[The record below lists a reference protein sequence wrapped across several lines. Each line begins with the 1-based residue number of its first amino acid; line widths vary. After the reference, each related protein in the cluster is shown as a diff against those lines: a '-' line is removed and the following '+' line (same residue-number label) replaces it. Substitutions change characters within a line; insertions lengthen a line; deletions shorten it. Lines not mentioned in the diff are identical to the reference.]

1 MVAVTQS
8 GRDWR
13 RKTVGSFSIWHWIVV
28 FLILFL
34 PLYLLLRKPRRKAS
48 QDSAAQIGALSNVEK
63 LEKLA
68 KLKADGAITA
78 AEYDAE
84 KRRILG

>member
-1 MVAVTQS
+1 M
-8 GRDWR
+8 
-13 RKTVGSFSIWHWIVV
+13 GSFSIWHRIVV

-34 PLYLLLRKPRRKAS
+34 PFYLLLRKPRRKAS
-48 QDSAAQIGALSNVEK
+48 QDSAAQIGGLSNVEK
-63 LEKLA
+63 LEKLT

-78 AEYDAE
+78 AEYDTE

>member
-13 RKTVGSFSIWHWIVV
+13 RKTVGNFSIWHWIVV

-34 PLYLLLRKPRRKAS
+34 PLYLLFRKPRRK
-48 QDSAAQIGALSNVEK
+48 DSAAQSGGLSNVEK

-68 KLKADGAITA
+68 KLKADGAITE

>member
-1 MVAVTQS
+1 M
-8 GRDWR
+8 
-13 RKTVGSFSIWHWIVV
+13 GSFSIWHWLVV
-28 FLILFL
+28 LLIIFL
-34 PLYLLLRKPRRKAS
+34 PLYLLFRKPRRKAS
-48 QDSAAQIGALSNVEK
+48 PDSAAHVGSLSNVEK

-68 KLKADGAITA
+68 KLKADGAITE

>member
-1 MVAVTQS
+1 M
-8 GRDWR
+8 
-13 RKTVGSFSIWHWIVV
+13 GSFSIWHWIVV

-34 PLYLLLRKPRRKAS
+34 PLYLLFRKPRRKAS
-48 QDSAAQIGALSNVEK
+48 QDSAAQSGGLSNVEK

-84 KRRILG
+84 KRRIIG

>member
-1 MVAVTQS
+1 M
-8 GRDWR
+8 
-13 RKTVGSFSIWHWIVV
+13 GSFSIWHWIVV
-28 FLILFL
+28 LLVIFL
-34 PLYLLLRKPRRKAS
+34 PLYLILRKPRRKAS
-48 QDSAAQIGALSNVEK
+48 HDSVAQVGGLSNVEK

-68 KLKADGAITA
+68 KLKADGAITE

>member
-1 MVAVTQS
+1 M
-8 GRDWR
+8 
-13 RKTVGSFSIWHWIVV
+13 GSFSIWHWIVV
-28 FLILFL
+28 LLILFL
-34 PLYLLLRKPRRKAS
+34 PLYLLLRKPRHKAS
-48 QDSAAQIGALSNVEK
+48 KDSAAQIGGLSNVEK

-84 KRRILG
+84 KRRVLG